1 MNCKKCLVFTGF
13 EARLFTEAAIPPVDS
28 IIRQVNL

>member
-1 MNCKKCLVFTGF
+1 MNCKKDLVFIGF
-13 EARLFTEAAIPPVDS
+13 AVRLFTEAAIPSADS